1 MGPPAH
7 SDKCVPSVPLGSCYA
22 RAMGGGVMST
32 VSAAAPAC
40 TLCGAP
46 GSRVFLEARDHVHV
60 KLGRP
65 YAFAACVRCGVH
77 FLVGDGNPEDV
88 YTAEKASTV
97 VVAGE
102 RRYVHWDDAVV
113 RALVARGVRGRVL
126 DFGSGLGHWLAAARA
141 AGLEA
146 EGLDVSRSLA
156 EEARARSGCP
166 VFVGPLE
173 AAPFSERSFAAINV
187 HFALEY
193 VPDPIATVRR
203 FGALLAPGGLV
214 RIFGYATDSLAAR
227 LKGPRWWNYT
237 PTRRFLFGDRTVAT
251 LACEAG
257 LELVEVLHGGE
268 QPLARYLEEH
278 PAPSLAANVKDAL
291 RFTLERVRVGGVS
304 FGSARAWYLR
314 RA

>member
-1 MGPPAH
+1 
-7 SDKCVPSVPLGSCYA
+7 
-22 RAMGGGVMST
+22 MST
-32 VSAAAPAC
+32 VSAATPAC

-146 EGLDVSRSLA
+146 EGLDVSPSLA

-251 LACEAG
+251 LAREAG

-278 PAPSLAANVKDAL
+278 PAPSLTANAKDAL

>member
-1 MGPPAH
+1 
-7 SDKCVPSVPLGSCYA
+7 
-22 RAMGGGVMST
+22 MGGGGMST
-32 VSAAAPAC
+32 VSAATPAC

-146 EGLDVSRSLA
+146 EGLDVSPSLA

-251 LACEAG
+251 LAREAG

-278 PAPSLAANVKDAL
+278 PAPSLTANAKDAL